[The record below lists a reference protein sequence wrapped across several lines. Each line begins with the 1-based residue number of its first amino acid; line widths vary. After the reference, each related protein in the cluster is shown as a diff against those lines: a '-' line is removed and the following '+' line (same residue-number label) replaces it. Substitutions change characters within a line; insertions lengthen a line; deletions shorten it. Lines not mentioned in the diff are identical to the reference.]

1 MKIRI
6 TENQYGQLVEQSL
19 KDRLKRKALEK
30 LGVSWGKLQDLISR
44 LRKPTE
50 KDFEFLT
57 SLSGTKLRAVLKLV
71 PGKGFIKINCNNGD
85 SVGYCHL
92 RVVND
97 NLIGLKVPKGFPIG
111 VSGGGK
117 DENLSG
123 NSMGAHLHYITWKGN
138 KKVNPI
144 TVISGGY
151 SIPAGGKENRSG
163 KFCDPTA
170 K

>member
-71 PGKGFIKINCNNGD
+71 PGKDTVNLPDLYPVPLVGKVTKYINIEQLLVLTD
-85 SVGYCHL
+85 YM
-92 RVVND
+92 VVW
-97 NLIGLKVPKGFPIG
+97 I
-111 VSGGGK
+111 
-117 DENLSG
+117 
-123 NSMGAHLHYITWKGN
+123 
-138 KKVNPI
+138 
-144 TVISGGY
+144 
-151 SIPAGGKENRSG
+151 
-163 KFCDPTA
+163 
-170 K
+170 